1 VTESRARLALLAP
14 FALGVVLLVIVP
26 ALATF
31 ALAFFEY
38 DLLGPP
44 RWVGA
49 ENLRALVRDPLFGEA
64 LGNSLV
70 FAAAAVPLR
79 LAGALGLALLLHRG
93 FRGARTHRTVAY
105 LPTVVPETAYGLL
118 WLFLL
123 NPLYGPLNALLG
135 AVGLP
140 QPEWLSDPTAAMAAM
155 ILIAAFTVG
164 EGFIVALA
172 VRQSLS
178 PELYDLARL
187 EGASAW
193 RTFRRVTLPLM
204 APVLA
209 LLAIRDAAFTLQISF
224 GPAYLLTDGGP
235 ERATLFLPLYV
246 YDVGFEQF
254 RYGYGAA
261 MTLAMFAVTLALVGA
276 ALLLAR
282 RRRLLPSPA
291 R

>member
-1 VTESRARLALLAP
+1 VSERRARLALLAP
-14 FALGVVLLVIVP
+14 YAAGVLVLVVLP
-26 ALATF
+26 AIATF
-31 ALAFFEY
+31 GLALFDY
-38 DLLGPP
+38 DLLSPP
-44 RWVGA
+44 RFAGA
-49 ENLRALVRDPLFGEA
+49 DNLRELARDPLFAEA

-79 LAGALGLALLLHRG
+79 LAGALGLALLLHRT
-93 FRGARTHRTVAY
+93 FRAVRGHRTLAY

-135 AVGLP
+135 AIGLP

-155 ILIAAFTVG
+155 VLVAAFTIG
-164 EGFIVALA
+164 EGFVVALA

-178 PELYDLARL
+178 GELYDLARL
-187 EGASAW
+187 EGSSAG

-235 ERATLFLPLYV
+235 DRATLFLPLLV

-261 MTLAMFAVTLALVGA
+261 MTLSMFVITLSLVGA
-276 ALLLAR
+276 AALLAR
-282 RRRLLPSPA
+282 RRGVA
-291 R
+291 